1 MSDSRGSTTTVLL
14 ERESALEQATAALR
28 RAAAGQGSSLVVQG
42 PMGVGRSAFL
52 DSLAT
57 LAREQGHLLL
67 RAQASAA
74 EEWFRLGVVRQLVD
88 SLRAIAPPEDFA
100 RWLRKAAGS
109 LPGGTP
115 AAVPPDGPVTTR
127 PPWSALTWQQ
137 APRWLAALLG
147 SITEDRP
154 VVLMVDDLQWTDTES
169 LRALALPLVQRAR
182 RPVLFVFSVLPGD
195 VRGNRQ
201 HVRDL
206 LAPSPGT
213 AGPSCDAGSHACA
226 DPPHHR
232 TVELS
237 ALGPDSVRLLVEQA
251 FRETT
256 DAAFLDTVS
265 VRSGGNPLLLRTLL
279 DEAHYLR
286 LRPTEAHAAVAATLR
301 PERVRQRLDA
311 FFRSQPDHVR
321 RAAYALTVLG
331 TAADAPFVAH
341 LAELDDAGLSEAI
354 DVLRRAGL
362 VDPREC
368 RLTSGTVLRDLLE
381 ENMPAEERTAMR
393 GVAAELLHRT
403 GHPAELAAEQ
413 LMGAISLH
421 GPEAAQILRTAAD
434 SALRRGSPRD
444 AARYLRRALLDSSLS
459 GRDRALLLI
468 DLATAE
474 RSFATAA
481 SLRHVVEAVPLL
493 DSVRERADAI
503 ARLGPLQ
510 MDPPAFRIDTIRAAV
525 AEELGRS
532 GTDDWVE
539 RELALRLEAREHIL
553 SAQDPAH
560 IQRALRRFR
569 DLGPSP
575 RLATT
580 GERELVTSLM
590 HIAFVANAAP
600 AEQLT
605 RLCTRLLE
613 QEPPT
618 PEHVHTTVPLV
629 VNILSGA
636 EQVEGAAN
644 WLREAN
650 RLAQRRGGDVEQ
662 AVIRC
667 EQALVAL
674 ADGQR
679 AYAQEKII
687 QADAL
692 AGPETSGLPTVC
704 AAVLAIVAMNTGR
717 PELAEQILTQH
728 RLHAENQHLAA
739 LLHVARGSLAAR
751 RDEPRTALDHY
762 RTAGRHTERIGW
774 LNPVVLPWSSCVALM
789 HHRLGEHEDAV
800 AAAQLEVGRSRAW
813 GSDSRLG
820 RSLIVLGRV
829 TPGRQGPEVL
839 EEAVALLEKGSNTY
853 DLCRALYALATRQET
868 SRSRR
873 ASALERVQQLVEEHD
888 IPELADKVRGKLTK
902 KAGNYGRAGIRLTP
916 SERKVARLA
925 ATGLSNSEISGQLG
939 TSSRMVEKHLT
950 NSYRK
955 LGITGRPE
963 LRAALKKLDGEQ
975 PS

>member
-1 MSDSRGSTTTVLL
+1 MRGSTTTVLL
-14 ERESALEQATAALR
+14 ERESALAEAAAALR
-28 RAAAGQGSSLVVQG
+28 RAEGGQGSSLVVQG

-52 DSLAT
+52 DALST
-57 LAREQGHLLL
+57 LTREQGFLLL

-88 SLRAIAPPEDFA
+88 SLRAVVPPEDFVG
-100 RWLRKAAGS
+100 WLRKAAAS
-109 LPGGTP
+109 LPGGTWTAIP
-115 AAVPPDGPVTTR
+115 TDDPVTPL

-137 APRWLAALLG
+137 VPRWLAGLLG
-147 SITEDRP
+147 SITEARP
-154 VVLMVDDLQWTDTES
+154 VVLMVDDLQWADTES
-169 LRALALPLVQRAR
+169 LQALALPLAQRAR
-182 RPVLFVFSVLPGD
+182 WPILFVFSVLPGD
-195 VRGNRQ
+195 VRGNQQ

-206 LAPSPGT
+206 LTPWLGAP
-213 AGPSCDAGSHACA
+213 GPSAAEVPHACA
-226 DPPHHR
+226 RPPHHR
-232 TVELS
+232 TLELS
-237 ALGPDSVRLLVEQA
+237 ALGADSIRLLVEQT
-251 FRETT
+251 FREPT
-256 DAAFLDTVS
+256 DAVFVETVS
-265 VRSGGNPLLLRTLL
+265 ARSGGNPLLLRTVL

-286 LRPTEAHAAVAATLR
+286 LRPTAAHAAVAATLR
-301 PERVRQRLDA
+301 PERVRQRLEA

-321 RAAYALTVLG
+321 RAAHALTVLG

-341 LAELDDAGLSEAI
+341 LAELDDLGLTESI

-362 VDPREC
+362 VDPRHF
-368 RLTSGTVLRDLLE
+368 RLTAGTVLRDLLE
-381 ENMPAEERTAMR
+381 ESMPAEERTAMR

-421 GPEAAQILRTAAD
+421 GPEAVRILRTAAD

-444 AARYLRRALLDSSLS
+444 AARYLRRALLDPSLS

-525 AEELGRS
+525 AEELGHA
-532 GTDDWVE
+532 GTEDWVE

-553 SAQDPAH
+553 SAQDPEH

-569 DLGPSP
+569 ALGPSP

-590 HIAFVANAAP
+590 HIAFVANTVP

-605 RLCTRLLE
+605 GLCTRLLE

-618 PEHVHTTVPLV
+618 PEHVHTTVPLA
-629 VNILSGA
+629 VNILAGTG
-636 EQVEGAAN
+636 QVEGAAN

-662 AVIRC
+662 AVIHC

-728 RLHAENQHLAA
+728 RLHTENQHLAA
-739 LLHVARGSLAAR
+739 LLHAARGSLAAR
-751 RDEPRTALDHY
+751 RDEPRTALDHF

-789 HHRLGEHEDAV
+789 HHRLGEPEEAL
-800 AAAQLEVGRSRAW
+800 AAAELEVGRYRAW
-813 GSDSRLG
+813 GSDSWLG

-829 TPGRQGPEVL
+829 TPGLRGTEVL
-839 EEAVALLEKGSNTY
+839 EEAVALLEKGNNAY
-853 DLCRALYALATRQET
+853 DLCRALYALATRPET
-868 SRSRR
+868 GRSRSS
-873 ASALERVQQLVEEHD
+873 SALERAQQLIEEHD
-888 IPELADKVRGKLTK
+888 IPEPAAWIRGKQAK
-902 KAGNYGRAGIRLTP
+902 KAGKSGTSGNRLTP
-916 SERKVARLA
+916 SERKVTRLA
-925 ATGLSNSEISGQLG
+925 ATGLSNSEISSQLG

-950 NSYRK
+950 NAYRK
-955 LGITGRPE
+955 LGIRGRPE
-963 LRAALKKLDGEQ
+963 LRPALKKLDGEQ
-975 PS
+975 RS

>member
-1 MSDSRGSTTTVLL
+1 MLW
-14 ERESALEQATAALR
+14 ERESALAQATAALR
-28 RAAAGQGSSLVVQG
+28 HAAAGQGSSLVVRG

-57 LAREQGHLLL
+57 LAREEGHLLL

-74 EEWFRLGVVRQLVD
+74 EERFRLGVVRQLVD
-88 SLRAIAPPEDFA
+88 SLRAIAPPEEFA
-100 RWLRKAAGS
+100 RWLGKAEGS
-109 LPGGTP
+109 LPCGTRAP
-115 AAVPPDGPVTTR
+115 VPPDAPAAATR

-137 APRWLAALLG
+137 APRWLTALLG
-147 SITEDRP
+147 SITEDRT

-169 LRALALPLVQRAR
+169 LRALALPLAQRAR
-182 RPVLFVFSVLPGD
+182 WPVLFVFSVLPGD

-206 LAPSPGT
+206 LAPSPST
-213 AGPSCDAGSHACA
+213 AGPFDAGSQAEA
-226 DPPHHR
+226 GPPQHR
-232 TVELS
+232 TVELTV
-237 ALGPDSVRLLVEQA
+237 LGPDSVRRLVEHS
-251 FRETT
+251 FRETA
-256 DAAFLDTVS
+256 DAAFLDTVWT
-265 VRSGGNPLLLRTLL
+265 RCGGNPLLLRTLL

-286 LRPTEAHAAVAATLR
+286 LRPTAAHAAVAATLR
-301 PERVRQRLDA
+301 PERVRQRLEA
-311 FFRSQPDHVR
+311 FFRAQPDQVR

-331 TAADAPFVAH
+331 TAGDAAFVAH
-341 LAELDDAGLSEAI
+341 LAELDDAGLSESI

-362 VDPREC
+362 VDPRAC

-421 GPEAAQILRTAAD
+421 GPEAVRILRTAAD

-493 DSVRERADAI
+493 DSVRERAEAI

-569 DLGPSP
+569 ELGPSP

-600 AEQLT
+600 AGQLT

-613 QEPPT
+613 REPPT

-789 HHRLGEHEDAV
+789 HHRLGEHEEAM
-800 AAAQLEVGRSRAW
+800 AAAQLEVGRSRTW
-813 GSDSRLG
+813 GSDSKLG

-829 TPGRQGPEVL
+829 TPGRRGCEVL
-839 EEAVALLEKGSNTY
+839 EEAVALLEKGGNTY
-853 DLCRALYALATRQET
+853 DLCQALYALATRQET
-868 SRSRR
+868 SRTRR
-873 ASALERVQQLVEEHD
+873 TSASARLQHLVEEHD
-888 IPELADKVRGKLTK
+888 SPELAEKVRRRLIR
-902 KAGNYGRAGIRLTP
+902 KAGNHGRSGNRLTP

-939 TSSRMVEKHLT
+939 TSSRIVEKHLT

-955 LGITGRPE
+955 LGIAGRRE
-963 LRAALKKLDGEQ
+963 LVTALEKLDGEQ
-975 PS
+975 LS